1 MGNWSASTL
10 TSSLP
15 TQNNVMDHLLK
26 LFIDHFQDVL
36 FFLNLGEE
44 TSNLYTFSIWCIL
57 ITSLKT

>member
-26 LFIDHFQDVL
+26 WLIDHFQDVL

-44 TSNLYTFSIWCIL
+44 TSNLHTFSIWCIL